1 MIHGADGSTVAQV
14 AYDDLQVFHL
24 LAQHLGSSLG
34 NVAVGGTVETV
45 SSYLVLLIVLIGDTV
60 DVCHFRH
67 GLMESGIEY
76 GNVRY
81 ARHQLLACTDTD
93 KVCRIVKRCKVVA
106 LFDGS
111 HGLVVDQAGRGELLS
126 AVDNTVAD
134 STNLGKALYYALLL
148 IGQSCDNSADSLAVG
163 GHRNLGNFLLTA
175 GRLIGQC
182 AVDADSL
189 AETLGKNCLGIG
201 VDQLILQRRA
211 SAVDN

>member
-1 MIHGADGSTVAQV
+1 M
-14 AYDDLQVFHL
+14 
-24 LAQHLGSSLG
+24 
-34 NVAVGGTVETV
+34 
-45 SSYLVLLIVLIGDTV
+45 
-60 DVCHFRH
+60 
-67 GLMESGIEY
+67 
-76 GNVRY
+76 
-81 ARHQLLACTDTD
+81 
-93 KVCRIVKRCKVVA
+93 KRCKVVA